1 MTDSLGWR
9 KKFGVIAPSTNT
21 SVQPEFDDM
30 RPIGVT
36 NHMGRIHIPDDPVD
50 SDDDFNR
57 LMDNVRAEM
66 FQALDR
72 VMTCQPDYIVMGMSA
87 ETFWD
92 GKDGSD
98 VLKAKVEEHCGI
110 GVSMGSDACQAAI
123 RSYGDIKRIAVV
135 TPYMPV
141 GDENVRRFFGDCGFE
156 VQAIEGLKCKS
167 PRLIAHVQP
176 DELIAACRK
185 LDDPAVE
192 CIIQVGTNLAFG
204 KVAAEA
210 ERWLDK
216 PVLAIN
222 TCTYWHAL
230 RANGIADKIDG
241 YGSLLI
247 DH

>member
-1 MTDSLGWR
+1 MDSLGWR
-9 KKFGVIAPSTNT
+9 RKFGVIAPSTNT

-36 NHMGRIHIPDDPVD
+36 NHMGRIYIPDDPVKTD
-50 SDDDFNR
+50 ADFEA
-57 LMDNVRAEM
+57 LMNNVRKEM

-72 VMTCQPDYIVMGMSA
+72 VMTCSPDYLVMGMSA

-98 VLKAKVEEHCGI
+98 VLKARVEEHCGI
-110 GVSMGSDACQAAI
+110 EVSMGSDACQAAI
-123 RSYGDIKRIAVV
+123 RRYGDVRRIAVL

-141 GDENVRRFFGDCGFE
+141 GDRNVDRFFTDCGFD
-156 VQAIEGLKCKS
+156 VARIKGLCCNS
-167 PRLIAHVQP
+167 PQQIAHVQP
-176 DELIAACRK
+176 QELIDACLE
-185 LDDPAVE
+185 LDGDDVD
-192 CIIQVGTNLAFG
+192 CIVQVGTNLAFG

-210 ERWLDK
+210 ERWLKK

-230 RANGIADKIDG
+230 RTNGIDDKVDG

-247 DH
+247 EH

>member
-1 MTDSLGWR
+1 MGDALAWR
-9 KKFGVIAPSTNT
+9 RKFGVIAPSTNT

-30 RPIGVT
+30 RPMGVT
-36 NHMGRIHIPDDPVD
+36 NHMGRIHIPDNPVNN
-50 SDDDFNR
+50 DDDFNQ
-57 LMDNVRAEM
+57 LMEDVRKET

-72 VMTCQPDYIVMGMSA
+72 VMTCAPDYMIMGMSA

-98 VLKAKVEEHCGI
+98 VLKARIEEHCGI
-110 GVSMGSDACQAAI
+110 KVSMGSDACQAAV
-123 RSYGDIKRIAVV
+123 RRYGDIRRIAVI

-141 GDENVRRFFGDCGFE
+141 GDENVHRFFSDCGFE
-156 VQAIEGLKCKS
+156 VQTIKGLKCNS
-167 PRLIAHVQP
+167 PTLIAHVQP
-176 DELIAACRK
+176 DELIAACK
-185 LDDPAVE
+185 EVDDPAVE

-230 RANGIADKIDG
+230 RANGIDDKVDG
-241 YGSLLI
+241 YGSLLAA
-247 DH
+247 H